1 VRVYAPYLCGA
12 AIAIGAF
19 ARLWLWW
26 RFIGSADAHIWAHH
40 AGYIL
45 AHGLAGA
52 YEAPAGYNMY
62 NHPPV
67 MGWLSALWSSL
78 CGGRMLVFSRWLK
91 LPGLIGDFAVIALL
105 WRFGSPVAAAIY
117 ALSPVAIL
125 ISGFHGNTD
134 AFCAV
139 FVLAGAIAADR
150 ERWFTAGAL
159 FAAGINVKLVPLLL
173 LPILLLA
180 APRRALP
187 RLAAGLALVVIPF
200 IPPALEGAAAGMRS
214 HLLGYIPVSDLWG
227 VMAFLTP
234 ARGKPRLAALQAIG
248 SWYAAN
254 GRFVVLAAIVV
265 FAAWARF
272 RNAPPIATRI
282 AVGAALWL
290 ILTPGSGIHYLIYP
304 VALLCLVNRSYAV
317 LWSITAGAVLAVSY
331 WNGLEIIAHPLTSWS
346 NFMTSGPG
354 VPLGIV
360 AWVVLVLFVSR
371 TVRISAHRYSPRP
384 PASVS

>member
-1 VRVYAPYLCGA
+1 MTDKSDVRVYTPYVCAA
-12 AIAIGAF
+12 AIAVGVL
-19 ARLWLWW
+19 ARLCLWW
-26 RFIGSADAHIWAHH
+26 RFIGSADAHVWSQH
-40 AGYIL
+40 AAYIL
-45 AHGLAGA
+45 LHGLASA
-52 YEAPAGYNMY
+52 YQAPAGYNMY

-78 CGGRMLVFSRWLK
+78 SGGDLLKFTRWLK
-91 LPGLIGDFAVIALL
+91 VPGLIGELVAIALL

-139 FVLAGAIAADR
+139 FVLAGTIAADR
-150 ERWFTAGAL
+150 QHWFTAGAF
-159 FAAGINVKLVPLLL
+159 FAAAINVKLVPLLFV
-173 LPILLLA
+173 PILLLA

-187 RLAAGLALVVIPF
+187 KLAAGLALVVIPF
-200 IPPALEGAAAGMRS
+200 IPPALGGAAAGMRS

-227 VMAFLTP
+227 VMAFLIP
-234 ARGKPRLAALQAIG
+234 ANGKPRLAALHSAG

-254 GRFVVLAAIVV
+254 GRFVVLAAIVI
-265 FAAWARF
+265 FAAWARLQ
-272 RNAPPIATRI
+272 NAPRVSQRV
-282 AVGAALWL
+282 AVGSALWL

-317 LWSITAGAVLAVSY
+317 FWSATAGAVLMVSY
-331 WNGLEIIAHPLTSWS
+331 WGGLENTAHPLTSWA
-346 NFMTSGPG
+346 NFTNSGPG

-360 AWVVLVLFVSR
+360 AWVVLVLFVHR
-371 TVRISAHRYSPRP
+371 TFESWSYGAK
-384 PASVS
+384 